1 MIQLKERED
10 ISGDIRLNDYYH
22 QLQGLLNELKK
33 RKVPGKI
40 SKSIDSI
47 INDVNSTSY
56 TGDELMKLLKQKQTE
71 IVTLL
76 EKELNLV
83 TKNYYRNRWLG
94 YGMVVFGVPLG
105 IVSGMLMNNMLWF
118 PIGLP
123 IGLVIGLVIGFGLD
137 KKASKEG
144 RQLDVE
150 IKY

>member
-1 MIQLKERED
+1 MIQLKDRED
-10 ISGDIRLNDYYH
+10 ISGDIRFNDYYH
-22 QLQGLLNELKK
+22 QLQGLLNELKN
-33 RKVPGKI
+33 RKVPAKI

-47 INDVNSTSY
+47 INDINSTSY
-56 TGDELMKLLKQKQTE
+56 TGNELMKLLKQKQTE

-76 EKELNLV
+76 EKDLNLV
-83 TKNYYRNRWLG
+83 TKNHYRNRWLG
-94 YGMVVFGVPLG
+94 FGMGFFGVPLG
-105 IVSGMLMNNMLWF
+105 IVIGMLVSNMLWF